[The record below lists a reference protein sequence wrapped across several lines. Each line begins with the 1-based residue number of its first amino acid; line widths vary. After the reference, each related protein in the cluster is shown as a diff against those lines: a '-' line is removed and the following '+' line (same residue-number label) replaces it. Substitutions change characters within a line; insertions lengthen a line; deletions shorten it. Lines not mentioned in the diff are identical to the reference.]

1 LVEITRKQVIP
12 GDVIVTGDYRPGMF
26 VQRRGS
32 DMVALRVGLAEI
44 ARNDVKVIPLSGA
57 YMPRTEDQVVGKVV
71 NVTGYGWEADINSC
85 FVGYLP
91 GQFVFGRDFSPATH
105 DLTARFTVGD
115 LLLAKIEAFDR
126 SRDPQL
132 SIRGP
137 GLGKIPR
144 GDLVKISPM
153 KVPRLIGRKG
163 YMINMIAE
171 LTNCEIKVGQNGI
184 VVLDGPPEGVARAT
198 QAIQLI
204 EEGAHM
210 ADLTTK
216 VQQLLGSSSSSGDG
230 GASTSSIGTA
240 PSGSAAPAAAADV
253 PKTTAT
259 SEDAGGSSDATS
271 SSPASSPSSP
281 PPAPSTSEQAAAPIT
296 NAEGK

>member
-12 GDVIVTGDYRPGMF
+12 GDVIVTGDYRPGMY

-44 ARNDVKVIPLSGA
+44 VRNDVKVIPLSGA
-57 YMPRTEDQVVGKVV
+57 YIPRAEDMVVGKVV

-91 GQFVFGRDFSPATH
+91 GQFVFGRDFSPSTH
-105 DLTARFTVGD
+105 DLTTRFTVGD
-115 LLLAKIEAFDR
+115 LMLAKIEAFDR
-126 SRDPQL
+126 TRDPQL

-137 GLGKIPR
+137 GLGKIPQ
-144 GDLVKISPM
+144 GEIVKITPM

-171 LTNCEIKVGQNGI
+171 FSACEIKVGQNG
-184 VVLDGPPEGVARAT
+184 VVVVDGPAEGVRKAVE
-198 QAIQLI
+198 AIQLV
-204 EEGAHM
+204 EQEAHI

-216 VQQLLGSSSSSGDG
+216 VQQLLG
-230 GASTSSIGTA
+230 A
-240 PSGSAAPAAAADV
+240 PISAAP
-253 PKTTAT
+253 TAGPEN
-259 SEDAGGSSDATS
+259 SG
-271 SSPASSPSSP
+271 
-281 PPAPSTSEQAAAPIT
+281 EQ
-296 NAEGK
+296 

>member
-12 GDVIVTGDYRPGMF
+12 GDVIITGDYRPGMF
-26 VQRRGS
+26 VQQRGA
-32 DMVALRVGLAEI
+32 DMVALRIGLAEI
-44 ARNDVKVIPLSGA
+44 IRNDVKVIPLSGA
-57 YMPRTEDQVVGKVV
+57 YMPRVEDQVVGKVV
-71 NVTGYGWEADINSC
+71 SVTGYGWEADINSC

-105 DLTARFTVGD
+105 DLTTRFTVGD

-137 GLGKIPR
+137 GLGKIPQ
-144 GDLVKISPM
+144 GEVIKISPM

-171 LTNCEIKVGQNGI
+171 LTSCEIKVGQNGL
-184 VVLDGPPEGVARAT
+184 VVLDGPPPGVAKAV

-204 EEGAHM
+204 DQEAHM

-216 VQQLLGSSSSSGDG
+216 VQLLLGADMSAPPPEA
-230 GASTSSIGTA
+230 AS
-240 PSGSAAPAAAADV
+240 
-253 PKTTAT
+253 
-259 SEDAGGSSDATS
+259 GGSSG
-271 SSPASSPSSP
+271 
-281 PPAPSTSEQAAAPIT
+281 EQ
-296 NAEGK
+296 

>member
-12 GDVIVTGDYRPGMF
+12 GDVIVTGDYRPGMY

-44 ARNDVKVIPLSGA
+44 VRNDVKVIPLSGA
-57 YMPRTEDQVVGKVV
+57 YIPRAEDMVVGKVV

-91 GQFVFGRDFSPATH
+91 GQFVFGRDFSPSTH
-105 DLTARFTVGD
+105 DLTTRFTVGD
-115 LLLAKIEAFDR
+115 LMLAKIEAFDR
-126 SRDPQL
+126 TRDPQL

-137 GLGKIPR
+137 GLGKIPQ
-144 GDLVKISPM
+144 GEIVKMTPM

-171 LTNCEIKVGQNGI
+171 LSSCEIKVGQNG
-184 VVLDGPPEGVARAT
+184 VVVVDGPAEGVRKAV
-198 QAIQLI
+198 QAIELI
-204 EEGAHM
+204 EQGAHT

-216 VQQLLGSSSSSGDG
+216 VQQLLGEMG
-230 GASTSSIGTA
+230 
-240 PSGSAAPAAAADV
+240 AAPAAA
-253 PKTTAT
+253 
-259 SEDAGGSSDATS
+259 
-271 SSPASSPSSP
+271 SPENSG
-281 PPAPSTSEQAAAPIT
+281 EQ
-296 NAEGK
+296 

>member
-1 LVEITRKQVIP
+1 MVEITRKQVIP
-12 GDVIVTGDYRPGMF
+12 GDVIVTGDYRPGMY

-44 ARNDVKVIPLSGA
+44 VRNDVKVIPLSGA
-57 YMPRTEDQVVGKVV
+57 YIPRAEDMVVGKVV

-105 DLTARFTVGD
+105 DLTTRFTVGD

-126 SRDPQL
+126 TKDPQL

-137 GLGKIPR
+137 DFGKIPQGEVVR
-144 GDLVKISPM
+144 MSPM

-171 LTNCEIKVGQNGI
+171 LSSCEIKVGQNG
-184 VVLDGPPEGVARAT
+184 VVVVDGPPEGVRKAV

-204 EEGAHM
+204 EQEAHT

-216 VQQLLGSSSSSGDG
+216 VQQLLG
-230 GASTSSIGTA
+230 AQ
-240 PSGSAAPAAAADV
+240 AAAA
-253 PKTTAT
+253 
-259 SEDAGGSSDATS
+259 
-271 SSPASSPSSP
+271 SPENSG
-281 PPAPSTSEQAAAPIT
+281 EQ
-296 NAEGK
+296 

>member
-26 VQRRGS
+26 VQRRGN

-44 ARNDVKVIPLSGA
+44 VRNDVKVIPLSGA
-57 YMPRTEDQVVGKVV
+57 YMPRTEDMVVGKVV

-91 GQFVFGRDFSPATH
+91 GQFVFGRDFSPSTH
-105 DLTARFTVGD
+105 DLTTRFTVGD
-115 LLLAKIEAFDR
+115 LMLAKIEAFDR
-126 SRDPQL
+126 TRDPQL

-137 GLGKIPR
+137 GLGKIPQ
-144 GDLVKISPM
+144 GEIVKITPM

-171 LTNCEIKVGQNGI
+171 LTSCEIKVGQNG
-184 VVLDGPPEGVARAT
+184 VVVIDGPAEGVRKAVEAV
-198 QAIQLI
+198 QLV
-204 EEGAHM
+204 ELEAHT

-216 VQQLLGSSSSSGDG
+216 VQQLLGAPVSAPPVEAAGPEDSGE
-230 GASTSSIGTA
+230 
-240 PSGSAAPAAAADV
+240 
-253 PKTTAT
+253 K
-259 SEDAGGSSDATS
+259 
-271 SSPASSPSSP
+271 
-281 PPAPSTSEQAAAPIT
+281 
-296 NAEGK
+296 

>member
-12 GDVIVTGDYRPGMF
+12 GDVIVTGDYRPGMY

-44 ARNDVKVIPLSGA
+44 VRNDVKVIPLSGA
-57 YMPRTEDQVVGKVV
+57 YIPRAEDMVVGKVV

-91 GQFVFGRDFSPATH
+91 GQFVFGRDFSPSTH
-105 DLTARFTVGD
+105 DLTTRFTVGD
-115 LLLAKIEAFDR
+115 LMLAKIEAFDR
-126 SRDPQL
+126 TRDPQL

-137 GLGKIPR
+137 GLGKIPQ
-144 GDLVKISPM
+144 GEIVKMTPM

-171 LTNCEIKVGQNGI
+171 FSACEIKVGQNG
-184 VVLDGPPEGVARAT
+184 VVVVDGPAEGVRKAV
-198 QAIQLI
+198 QAIELI
-204 EEGAHM
+204 EQEAHT

-216 VQQLLGSSSSSGDG
+216 VQQLLG
-230 GASTSSIGTA
+230 A
-240 PSGSAAPAAAADV
+240 PVGPAPASG
-253 PKTTAT
+253 PEN
-259 SEDAGGSSDATS
+259 SG
-271 SSPASSPSSP
+271 
-281 PPAPSTSEQAAAPIT
+281 EQ
-296 NAEGK
+296 